1 MDHAAMSETVYA
13 KSKELTEEQ
22 KAERDER
29 EEREL
34 GGWESEGLRQTIF
47 ITLEEADS
55 SVAAKIVSLVVMVVI
70 FLSSC
75 TFKNS
80 TTVPRVWV
88 EWGADTSWQSGIT

>member
-1 MDHAAMSETVYA
+1 MD
-13 KSKELTEEQ
+13 KSSRNQWKVRGKYGTRRAPKELTEEQ

-55 SVAAKIVSLVVMVVI
+55 SVAMG
-70 FLSSC
+70 
-75 TFKNS
+75 S
-80 TTVPRVWV
+80 TTVPRCP
-88 EWGADTSWQSGIT
+88 

>member
-1 MDHAAMSETVYA
+1 MGHATMSETVYA
-13 KSKELTEEQ
+13 TSKELTDEQ

-55 SVAAKIVSLVVMVVI
+55 SVAMG
-70 FLSSC
+70 
-75 TFKNS
+75 S
-80 TTVPRVWV
+80 TTVPRCP
-88 EWGADTSWQSGIT
+88 